1 MVLEGAG
8 FCVSQDE
15 SKSEIHFKD
24 GSLICKMRLSF
35 SRRREGLMVDRR
47 KLYQSC
53 NRLRRLKRVRIW
65 DQC

>member
-24 GSLICKMRLSF
+24 GSLICKDAAELF
-35 SRRREGLMVDRR
+35 AET
-47 KLYQSC
+47 
-53 NRLRRLKRVRIW
+53 
-65 DQC
+65 